1 MFFSV
6 IFFGVDGVLWVLD
19 VLGRIWFI
27 IGVIMEIFIGDGKWW
42 EVYFFKM
49 YKNDK
54 NNCILEI

>member
-42 EVYFFKM
+42 EVYFCKI
-49 YKNDK
+49 YKYDK

>member
-42 EVYFFKM
+42 EVYFFKT
-49 YKNDK
+49 YKYDK
-54 NNCILEI
+54 KNCILEI

>member
-42 EVYFFKM
+42 EVYFFIKM
-49 YKNDK
+49 IK
-54 NNCILEI
+54 IIVF